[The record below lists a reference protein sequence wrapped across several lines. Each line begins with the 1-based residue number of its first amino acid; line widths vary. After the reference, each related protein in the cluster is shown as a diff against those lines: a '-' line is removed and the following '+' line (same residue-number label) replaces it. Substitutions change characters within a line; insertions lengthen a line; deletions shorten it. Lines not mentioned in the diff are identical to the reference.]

1 MLKVFKNQKYQT
13 DEEVNSAARISRR
26 EAIYSSIRHWR
37 ELATAPVKDLL
48 SGDGPGFTIKE
59 CALCRRYDANCTR
72 CPLFVKLGDVKC
84 YEIDGLYHKAFHAI
98 RDIRTGSIGCIK
110 ADRDVYIKRFRR
122 AAEKLLNIL
131 ISCLED

>member
-1 MLKVFKNQKYQT
+1 MLKVIKNQKYQT
-13 DEEVNSAARISRR
+13 GKEVNSAARIGRR
-26 EAIYSSIRHWR
+26 EAIHSSIRHWR

-48 SGDGPGFTIKE
+48 SRDDPGFTVGE

-98 RDIRTGSIGCIK
+98 RDIRTGFIGCTK
-110 ADRDVYIKRFRR
+110 AGRDVCIKRFRR